1 MGGYLMSSDAPER
14 FDPETG
20 IAAEVETAR
29 IEREMEQS
37 YIDYAMSVIAG
48 RALPDV
54 RDGLKPVHRRILYAM
69 HQSGI
74 SARSAHRKSSSI
86 VGEAM
91 GDYHPHGDSAI
102 YNALAR
108 MAQDFSMR
116 YPLVDGQGNF
126 GSVDGDPPAAMRYT
140 EARMSPIA
148 EELLD
153 DIEMDTVE
161 FTSNYDD
168 RLTEPAALPAAFP
181 NLLVNGSS
189 GIAVGMSTNIP
200 PHNLGEV
207 IDATIHLIHHP
218 DCTVEDLMSHIQ
230 GPDFPTGAN
239 IVGQNAIHKAYKT
252 GRGRIRVRAEFDV
265 RDDRIVI
272 TELPFQTNKAR
283 LVERIADNVNAGTIE
298 GIRDLRDESDRDGIR
313 VVVELKRGANPDVVK
328 NQLLEHHLESTFGV
342 INLALVDGQPQV
354 LTLKETLHE
363 YLEHRRTVVRRRSQ
377 YELDEKRDRAHIL
390 EGRLRALE
398 QADDVVD
405 IIRNSTDRDSAKA
418 ALRGEH
424 TVESDEDGKSL
435 PTFDFSEAQA
445 NHIVAMQLGSLTSLE
460 SDEIKDEY
468 ESVQTR
474 IDRLQTILN
483 DPDELDGVV
492 EDELAAI
499 RDEYADER
507 RTTIIEDD
515 GTVTHEDLIAQEDVI
530 VVVTE
535 DDYIKRMSLED
546 FRSQH
551 RGGKGIIGTSLKDG
565 DAVSSVYVAN
575 THDYLLYF
583 TNHGQV
589 YQLKTYQIP
598 EMSRTA
604 RGKSAVNL
612 LDLDDGEQIT
622 AVVNTAEMDV
632 DNNDERYLT
641 MVTQSGYIKR
651 TSVTSF
657 QNIRSTGIIAI
668 NLGADD
674 TLIDVEVTD
683 GNRDIILGTR
693 KGMAIRFDEADVRS
707 MGRSARGVHGI
718 KLENNDTVAALA
730 AVHDDQDDWVLT
742 VTEHGYGKRTDIDQY
757 RQQSRNG
764 KGLIDIKTNE
774 RNGRVCEVET
784 VKGDD
789 ELFIMS
795 RNGQILRTPVN
806 DISTVGRNTM
816 GVIVM
821 DLEDDDTVTSVDI
834 HPGTDDSSETDDDT
848 LKGESKSASA
858 TSSAQD

>member
-1 MGGYLMSSDAPER
+1 MSSDAPER

-48 RALPDV
+48 RALPDA

-86 VGEAM
+86 VGETM

-116 YPLVDGQGNF
+116 NPLVDGQGNF

-153 DIEMDTVE
+153 NIEMDTVE
-161 FTSNYDD
+161 FTANYDD
-168 RLTEPAALPAAFP
+168 RLSEPAVLPAAFP

-218 DCTVEDLMSHIQ
+218 ECTVEDLMNHVQ

-239 IVGQNAIHKAYKT
+239 IVGQNAIYKAYKT
-252 GRGRIRVRAEFDV
+252 GRGRVRVRAEFDV
-265 RDDRIVI
+265 QDDRIVI

-313 VVVELKRGANPDVVK
+313 VVVELKRGANPDIVK

-398 QADDVVD
+398 QVDDVVD
-405 IIRNSTDRDSAKA
+405 IIRNSTDRDNAKA

-424 TVESDEDGKSL
+424 VVESDERGESL
-435 PTFDFSEAQA
+435 PTFDFSEDQA

-460 SDEIKDEY
+460 SDEIEDEY
-468 ESVQTR
+468 ESVQDR
-474 IDRLQTILN
+474 IERLQTILN
-483 DPDELDGVV
+483 NPDELDAVV
-492 EDELAAI
+492 EDELATI
-499 RDEYADER
+499 RDKYADER
-507 RTTIIEDD
+507 RTRIIEDD
-515 GTVTHEDLIAQEDVI
+515 GTVTHEDLIAQEDVV

-565 DAVSSVYVAN
+565 DTVSSVYVAN

-583 TNHGQV
+583 TSHGQV

-612 LDLDDGEQIT
+612 LELDDGEQIT
-622 AVVNTAEMDV
+622 AVVNTAEMDI
-632 DNNDERYLT
+632 DDDEERYFT

-651 TSVTSF
+651 TSVNSF

-668 NLGADD
+668 SLGADD
-674 TLIDVEVTD
+674 KLIDVEVTD

-693 KGMAIRFDEADVRS
+693 KGMAIRFNEGDVRS
-707 MGRSARGVHGI
+707 VGRSARGVHGI
-718 KLENNDTVAALA
+718 KLEDTDAVAALA
-730 AVHDDQDDWVLT
+730 AVDDDQDDWVLT
-742 VTEHGYGKRTDIDQY
+742 VTEHGYGKRTDIDRY

-774 RNGRVCEVET
+774 RNGHVCEVET
-784 VKGDD
+784 VGISD
-789 ELFIMS
+789 ELFMMS
-795 RNGQILRTPVN
+795 RKGQILRTPVD

-821 DLEDDDTVTSVDI
+821 DLEDTDTVASVDT
-834 HPGTDDSSETDDDT
+834 HPRTDDSSEADSGD
-848 LKGESKSASA
+848 GESESENA
-858 TSSAQD
+858 TTTTPS